1 MISTITLYGLAAVEK
16 MGCNF
21 MRARYLCLFS
31 VFLILGCNGSPGIT
45 PDYLPKAAAGQPYQ
59 VKIEIEKV
67 ILVNGLFVDSNIARR
82 SGLTVNT
89 GAGEPPYS
97 DNTVEIQGTPAQEG
111 KYQIVL
117 EGQTRNA
124 YGGSINFRKKYDLV
138 VLRETK
144 Y

>member
-1 MISTITLYGLAAVEK
+1 M
-16 MGCNF
+16 
-21 MRARYLCLFS
+21 
-31 VFLILGCNGSPGIT
+31 
-45 PDYLPKAAAGQPYQ
+45 PKAAVGQPYQ

-67 ILVNGLFVDSNIARR
+67 ILVNGLFVDSNIASR
-82 SGLTVNT
+82 SGLTVNA

-124 YGGSINFRKKYDLV
+124 YGGNINFRKKYDLV
-138 VLRETK
+138 VLKEIK
-144 Y
+144 N